1 MSAIIIFHSPLP
13 EGAPP
18 DETDVLQEAV
28 FFHDALI
35 QTGFKVI
42 TKPFPYHQK
51 DLMKLTETVQPIF
64 VVNLVETLFS
74 SGKLVHFAPF
84 LFEHIRIPYT
94 GCSAHAMY
102 ISSHKVLSKQLMQAH
117 GIKTPRYFSWEGL
130 KHAPAKAI
138 HNPFLIKSIWEHA
151 SFGLHENYPLLFES
165 KEELL
170 ANWATK
176 PNPEEYF
183 CEEYIHGR
191 EFNLS
196 LIEGPQ
202 GMQVLPP
209 AELVFSYPS
218 GKPHILGYK
227 AKWDTNSFE
236 YRNTNRTF
244 SFSPD
249 DRSLINRLKSIALQC
264 SDIFELRGYARV
276 DFRVDDQENIFVL
289 EINANPCIS
298 EDSGFVAAARMEGL
312 SDTET
317 VKRIIMHLPQGQAVK
332 PNRVLHHEDK
342 IQEKHPR

>member
-1 MSAIIIFHSPLP
+1 MNTIIIFHSPLP

-18 DETDVLQEAV
+18 DETDVLEEAA
-28 FFHDALI
+28 FFHDALT
-35 QTGFKVI
+35 QMGFKVI
-42 TKPFPYHQK
+42 TEPLPYDLK
-51 DLMKLTETVQPIF
+51 DLMELTDKVQPTF

-84 LFEHIRIPYT
+84 LFEHFRLPYT
-94 GCSAHAMY
+94 GCGAHAMY
-102 ISSHKVLSKQLMQAH
+102 ISSHKVLSKQIMQAN
-117 GIKTPRYFSWEGL
+117 GVKTPLYFSFEGL
-130 KHAPAKAI
+130 KNAPDEAI
-138 HNPFLIKSIWEHA
+138 QSPFLIKSLWEHA
-151 SFGLHENYPLLFES
+151 SFGLDESLPMLFGS

-176 PNPEEYF
+176 PNPDEYF

-196 LIEGPQ
+196 LIDGPH

-227 AKWDTNSFE
+227 AKWDTDSFE
-236 YRNTNRTF
+236 YLNTNRTF

-249 DRSLINRLKSIALQC
+249 DNSLINRLKAIALQC
-264 SDIFELRGYARV
+264 SDIFELHGYARV
-276 DFRVDDQENIFVL
+276 DFRVDDQENIYVL

-298 EDSGFVAAARMEGL
+298 EDSGFVAAAHMAGL
-312 SDTET
+312 NDTET
-317 VKRIIMHLPQGQAVK
+317 VRRIIMHLPHGQSAK
-332 PNRVLHHEDK
+332 TP
-342 IQEKHPR
+342 QP